1 MSESEIVNT
10 NNNSTDEI
18 VTKDPKNESL
28 KRKENEVRIIQ
39 TRSWTQQ
46 MMKAIIRKLNMKTA
60 PMKNLMTQ
68 MTPVSGDV
76 EDEEDEEDDE
86 VIPEDYEDEEEGE
99 GADEDDD
106 DDEEDQ

>member
-28 KRKENEVRIIQ
+28 KRKENEFSEDSNSVLD
-39 TRSWTQQ
+39 SANDESNHK
-46 MMKAIIRKLNMKTA
+46 KAKHENGA
-60 PMKNLMTQ
+60 DEESNDANDAG
-68 MTPVSGDV
+68 GDV